1 MATLHRIP
9 FHFHAEGHALSGEF
23 RHPLL
28 AQIQAQAS
36 TSLSQI
42 GGQATAQAENFH
54 LQDFVCFKSAQTHV
68 SGKRRRDETF
78 VTHASTVVKG
88 LNILGTHASTVVKGL
103 NILGVV
109 TAELIISRLT
119 SIHSPREPEG
129 HIIAE
134 DSRFEG
140 LRIKGEDVNV
150 ILRHNLLVKC
160 KTFDDLAKGI
170 ASDAKSG
177 KIAEIKDGVAV
188 CSLVEKIETKLKGVD
203 PKSHLIQVPNFGK
216 IFLAEIYAET
226 GTRTLTMLR
235 LELGSPHVADL
246 IAAETRTN
254 GRPSPP

>member
-9 FHFHAEGHALSGEF
+9 FHYHAEGHGFSGEF
-23 RHPLL
+23 RHPLWSL
-28 AQIQAQAS
+28 IPAQAS
-36 TSLSQI
+36 ASLSQI
-42 GGQATAQAENFH
+42 GGHAASQVENFH
-54 LQDFVCFKSAQTHV
+54 FQDFVCFKSAQTHI

-88 LNILGTHASTVVKGL
+88 LNILGM
-103 NILGVV
+103 V
-109 TAELIISRLT
+109 TAERIISRLT
-119 SIHSPREPEG
+119 SIHNPKEPEG

-140 LRIKGEDVNV
+140 LRINGEDVNV

-177 KIAEIKDGVAV
+177 KIAETKDGVAL

-203 PKSHLIQVPNFGK
+203 PKRHLIEVPNFGK
-216 IFLAEIYAET
+216 IFLAEVYAEQ

-235 LELGSPHVADL
+235 LELGSPHVADMT
-246 IAAETRTN
+246 AAETRTN

>member
-88 LNILGTHASTVVKGL
+88 LNILG
-103 NILGVV
+103 IV
-109 TAELIISRLT
+109 TAERIISRLT
-119 SIHSPREPEG
+119 SIHSQKEQEG

-140 LRIKGEDVNV
+140 LRIKGEVVDV
-150 ILRHNLLVKC
+150 ILRYNLLVKC
-160 KTFDDLAKGI
+160 KTFDDLAKDI

-177 KIAEIKDGVAV
+177 KIAEIKGGVAV

-203 PKSHLIQVPNFGK
+203 PRRHLIEVSNFGK

-254 GRPSPP
+254 GQPSPP

>member
-54 LQDFVCFKSAQTHV
+54 LQDFVCFKSAQTHI

-88 LNILGTHASTVVKGL
+88 LNILGM
-103 NILGVV
+103 V
-109 TAELIISRLT
+109 TAVRIVSRLT
-119 SIHSPREPEG
+119 SIHSPKEPEG

-140 LRIKGEDVNV
+140 LKINGEDVKV
-150 ILRHNLLVKC
+150 TLRHDLLVKC
-160 KTFDDLAKGI
+160 KTFGDLTKGI
-170 ASDAKSG
+170 AGDKKSG
-177 KIAEIKDGVAV
+177 KIVALDEDRQV
-188 CSLVEKIETKLKGVD
+188 ALCSLVEKIETKLSGVD
-203 PKSHLIQVPNFGK
+203 LKQHVIEVKNFGK
-216 IFLAEIYAET
+216 IFLAEVFAYP

-246 IAAETRTN
+246 TAAESSTN
-254 GRPSPP
+254 GQPMPPTP